1 MKTVYKKAISLA
13 NKNGQNFIKEMAAY
27 YTYIGIEEGNI
38 SNWFVLIAK
47 SKETGKYIC
56 LSISRYDSGGAASTF
71 YGDLKHFCLHY
82 HGAGPGQGSAFGSR
96 MHGGGE
102 RIPDLGP
109 MLCGRGCVRHKPYLI
124 PGYHH

>member
-47 SKETGKYIC
+47 SKETGKTFIEAEVDVVAITNDGKLYRRMPEILADIFKKELELC
-56 LSISRYDSGGAASTF
+56 PAS
-71 YGDLKHFCLHY
+71 
-82 HGAGPGQGSAFGSR
+82 
-96 MHGGGE
+96 
-102 RIPDLGP
+102 
-109 MLCGRGCVRHKPYLI
+109 V
-124 PGYHH
+124 